1 MSHLSG
7 PYPRMPVESSPG
19 KETRRTA
26 TVVATHLSNKH
37 AYRAP
42 KKGKAEADL
51 TIDITE
57 PVKANKYLESM
68 KVFEDEAQ
76 PKPDLTTELES
87 SETWH

>member
-1 MSHLSG
+1 MWWTAS
-7 PYPRMPVESSPG
+7 YPALCLQGSQS
-19 KETRRTA
+19 
-26 TVVATHLSNKH
+26 
-37 AYRAP
+37 YRAQE
-42 KKGKAEADL
+42 KGKAEADL

-87 SETWH
+87 PETRDSITQT